1 MSNCAASGGA
11 GGLIHFCKKTI
22 TGTGQLRQCTGSSG
36 EDGVA
41 TGQYQPQSQV
51 AIGAGVTARRLVR
64 LVRKYLY
71 YNTIHGGQQ
80 MWPCGACHH
89 HPHPHDHPQY
99 HPPSRSRTKLPL
111 ELTKHLGTAIRRDT
125 ANAMCKDKPSDNNK
139 TKARAASEVPVANVI
154 MAPSPQINRASS
166 IGPILGL
173 SNKRSFRDK
182 GAYECNYESI
192 DSWSSSSNEADSSSS
207 AIWKLESTVKSIDNL
222 IEKPKHYDSKVNTN
236 SDKSNS
242 KIQYDSITVLP
253 PPPPPPLPRTRSFK
267 HYRARTVHPWV
278 SAPHTVGGRAS
289 SAPPISPLHQRRVI
303 FSDR

>member
-1 MSNCAASGGA
+1 
-11 GGLIHFCKKTI
+11 
-22 TGTGQLRQCTGSSG
+22 
-36 EDGVA
+36 
-41 TGQYQPQSQV
+41 
-51 AIGAGVTARRLVR
+51 
-64 LVRKYLY
+64 
-71 YNTIHGGQQ
+71 

-89 HPHPHDHPQY
+89 YHQQDYHQY
-99 HPPSRSRTKLPL
+99 QYQPLSRSRTKS
-111 ELTKHLGTAIRRDT
+111 ELTKHFEAAIRDT
-125 ANAMCKDKPSDNNK
+125 ANAMCKDKPSDNK
-139 TKARAASEVPVANVI
+139 TKTRAASEVPVAT
-154 MAPSPQINRASS
+154 MAATSHSPQINRASS

-192 DSWSSSSNEADSSSS
+192 DSWSSSSNEVDSSS
-207 AIWKLESTVKSIDNL
+207 AIWKLESTVKSIDSL
-222 IEKPKHYDSKVNTN
+222 IEKPKHFDSSKVNN
-236 SDKSNS
+236 SSEKSNS

-267 HYRARTVHPWV
+267 HYRAHTVHPWV